1 MIRYILILLL
11 LVGGFVLFEGIF
23 VAFNGTK
30 VPAPNIP
37 REAQMFGEGQD
48 LNYAVLGDSTAIS
61 QGGIYEEGIA
71 VSTAKQLAP
80 NQRVVLRNFGVS
92 GARTKDVLQ
101 DQLPKVSAVFRPDV
115 VLIAVGAND
124 VTHLT
129 RSGSV
134 RGSLQAI
141 ITQLKEQNPNVKI
154 ILTGAPDMGAV
165 PRFPQPLRW
174 LAGVRTKQIN
184 KVFTEA
190 DQQENVSLAP
200 IATSTGPIFQ
210 KNPSL
215 FAPDKFHPNTAGYKI
230 WVPVLN
236 ESLTHVR

>member
-1 MIRYILILLL
+1 MIRYILLAIL
-11 LVGGFVLFEGIF
+11 LVGCFVLFEALF
-23 VAFNGTK
+23 VAFNGSK

-37 REAQMFGEGQD
+37 RESQIFGEGQD

-80 NQRVVLRNFGVS
+80 HQRVVLRNFGVS
-92 GARTKDVLQ
+92 GACTKDVLQ
-101 DQLPKVSAVFRPDV
+101 DQLPRVSAVFKPDV

-134 RGSLQAI
+134 RQSLQAI
-141 ITQLKEQNPNVKI
+141 IDQLKKDNPNVKI
-154 ILTGAPDMGAV
+154 VLTGAPDMGAV

-174 LAGVRTKQIN
+174 LAGIRTEQIN

-190 DQQENVSLAP
+190 DQQDNVTLAP
-200 IATSTGPIFQ
+200 IAVTTGPIFQ

-215 FAPDKFHPNTAGYKI
+215 FAPDKFHPNSAGYKI
-230 WVPVLN
+230 WAPVLN